1 MAQGVDPVGKG
12 RIAEVTDMTDDAASV
27 LCLSICADFTVH
39 ILYLRQ
45 MGVWRK
51 SE

>member
-12 RIAEVTDMTDDAASV
+12 RIAEITDMTDVAASV
-27 LCLSICADFTVH
+27 LCLSIRANFTVH
-39 ILYLRQ
+39 ILCLRQ
-45 MGVWRK
+45 MGAWRK